1 MNNEKRLPS
10 VEKPWQKY
18 LPKENLGIEVPKKS
32 IYEYVRDNAQRAID
46 STAIEYFGTK
56 ISYRSFLERI
66 DRFADSLKAI
76 GVKEGEYV
84 SFLAVTFPETI
95 TALYALNKI
104 GAIANFIDPRID
116 VEGIKQL
123 ILDAKSK
130 VLFVLDFAYP
140 KIKPILEDL
149 NLEYLITVTPNQSLP
164 GILKFARSLKKLDK
178 DVPYGEKVLK
188 CIDFENLPI
197 KEKAETIG
205 FKPNRVAALVYTG
218 GTTGFPKGVML
229 SNENFNAVSLGFG
242 YGGLDVE
249 DGDSFLDVMPIFASY
264 GLVFGVHIPLTLC
277 MKLIVVPK
285 FDATKFA
292 KQVKKYRPTFMVG
305 VPAFY
310 EKLISSRVV
319 KNLDMSFLKMAAS
332 GGDTMSKPLEE
343 KINKFFEDHK
353 VKYKIAQGYGMSEV
367 SSAASFCFNNAFKSL
382 SVGIPTIT
390 STFGVFKPDS
400 TEELG
405 YNEEGEICM
414 TGPQVMLGYL
424 NKPEESK
431 KVMIQHP
438 DGRIWIHSGD
448 IGRIDE
454 DGFVYIQSRIKHMVI
469 RFDGHKVF
477 PVQIES
483 EIMKHSAVTA
493 CAVIGVK
500 DSAHMQGEVPL
511 AIVELK
517 EEDGGKTVNRETV
530 YRQLCKYC
538 NKNLEERGKPAE
550 IIFIDRMPHTSMGK
564 QDKLGLKEKYKDLE
578 ITYKI

>member
-1 MNNEKRLPS
+1 MSNEKRLPS
-10 VEKPWQKY
+10 VEKPWLKY
-18 LPKENLGIEVPKKS
+18 FPQENVGIQVPNKS
-32 IYEYVRDNAQRAID
+32 IYEYLRDNVQPVLD
-46 STAIEYFGTK
+46 STAIHYYGTNISFRGLLAK
-56 ISYRSFLERI
+56 IDE
-66 DRFADSLKAI
+66 FANAFKAI

-95 TALYALNKI
+95 AALYALNKI

-116 VEGIKQL
+116 VQGIKQL
-123 ILDAKSK
+123 IMDAKSK
-130 VLFVLDFAYP
+130 VLFTLDFAYP
-140 KIKPILEDL
+140 KIKPILEEL
-149 NLEYLITVTPNQSLP
+149 NLEYLITLSANQSLP
-164 GILKFARSLKKLDK
+164 GLLKFVRSFKKLDK

-188 CIDFENLPI
+188 CIDFQALG
-197 KEKAETIG
+197 KGTVAETIE
-205 FKPNRVAALVYTG
+205 FKPNQPAALVYTG

-229 SNENFNAVSLGFG
+229 SNENFNAVSIGFG
-242 YGGLDVE
+242 YAGVDIE

-264 GLVFGVHIPLTLC
+264 GLVFGVHTPLSLKI
-277 MKLIVVPK
+277 KLIVVPK
-285 FDATKFA
+285 FDATKFG
-292 KQVKKYRPTFMVG
+292 KQVRQYRPSFMVG

-310 EKLISSRVV
+310 EKLITSKYT
-319 KNLDMSFLKMAAS
+319 KNLNMSFLKIAAS
-332 GGDTMSKPLEE
+332 GGDTMNQALEN
-343 KINKFFEDHK
+343 KIHEFFTAHN
-353 VKYKIAQGYGMSEV
+353 VKWKISQGYGMSEV

-382 SVGIPTIT
+382 SVGIPSIT
-390 STFGVFKPDS
+390 TTFGVFKPGT

-431 KVMIQHP
+431 KVMIEHP
-438 DGRIWIHSGD
+438 DGKVWVHSGD

-454 DGFVYIQSRIKHMVI
+454 DGFIFIQGRVKHMVI

-511 AIVELK
+511 AVVELK
-517 EEDGGKTVNRETV
+517 HEDGGRAVDKDRV
-530 YRQLCKYC
+530 YRQLVKYC

-550 IIFIDRMPHTSMGK
+550 IVFIERMPYTSMGK
-564 QDKLGLKEKYKDLE
+564 QDKLTLKEMYKDME
-578 ITYKI
+578 ITYKF

>member
-10 VEKPWQKY
+10 EEKVWLKHFPQ
-18 LPKENLGIEVPKKS
+18 ENIGIKVPEKS
-32 IYEYVRDNAQRAID
+32 IYEYLRDNAQTVLDYIAID
-46 STAIEYFGTK
+46 YYGTK
-56 ISYRSFLERI
+56 ISYRSFLDRI
-66 DRFADSLKAI
+66 DKFARAFKAI

-104 GAIANFIDPRID
+104 GAVANFIDPRID

-130 VLFVLDFAYP
+130 VLFTLDFAYP
-140 KIKPILEDL
+140 KIKPILGDL
-149 NLEYLITVTPNQSLP
+149 NIDYLVTVTPNQSLP

-178 DVPYGEKVLK
+178 DVPYGDKVLK
-188 CIDFENLPI
+188 CIDFEELGKDLPS
-197 KEKAETIG
+197 ETVE
-205 FKPNRVAALVYTG
+205 FKPNSVAALVYTG

-229 SNENFNAVSLGFG
+229 SNENFNAVSMAFG
-242 YGGLDVE
+242 YAGLDVE
-249 DGDSFLDVMPIFASY
+249 DGNSFLDVMPIFASY
-264 GLVFGVHIPLTLC
+264 GLVFGVHMPLTLR
-277 MKLIVVPK
+277 MRLIVVPK
-285 FDATKFA
+285 FEAHKFA
-292 KQVKKYRPTFMVG
+292 KQVKKYKPTFMVG

-310 EKLISSRVV
+310 EKLITSKVV

-332 GGDTMSKPLEE
+332 GGDTMNQTLED
-343 KINKFFEDHK
+343 KVNTFFKEHG

-382 SVGIPTIT
+382 SVGIPSIT
-390 STFGVFKPDS
+390 TTFGVFKPGT
-400 TEELG
+400 TEEVG

-414 TGPQVMLGYL
+414 TGPQMMLGYL

-431 KVMIQHP
+431 KVMIDHP
-438 DGRIWIHSGD
+438 DGKTWVHSGD
-448 IGRIDE
+448 VGRIDE
-454 DGFVYIQSRIKHMVI
+454 DGFVFIQSRIKHMVI

-517 EEDGGKTVNRETV
+517 GEDGGKKVYKDIV

-550 IIFIDRMPHTSMGK
+550 IVFIDRMPYTSMGK
-564 QDKLGLKEKYKDLE
+564 QDKLALKEKYKDLE